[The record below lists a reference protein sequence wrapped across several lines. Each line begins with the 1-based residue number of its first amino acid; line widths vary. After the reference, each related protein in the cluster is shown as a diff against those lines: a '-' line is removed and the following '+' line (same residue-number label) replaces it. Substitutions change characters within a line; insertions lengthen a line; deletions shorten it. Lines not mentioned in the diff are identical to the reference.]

1 MPQVKAEFTLPNS
14 STRHILELTDQDDL
28 DTVITQFELD
38 LPKANQLGQLKL
50 RELNQIDPK
59 SDPKITG
66 TEFVQALHLL
76 ANSKLVKFKY
86 NYFYLAKKQL
96 TPMRIRNIFKEMADV
111 PTEIEIKPFWF
122 YFVRNATLAT
132 ADDLAETDSNANT
145 DSQAENTKPE
155 KDNLQVAIK
164 NAKKAYKNL
173 LAVRKDVGQ
182 AITAKLKLLDQ
193 TEAYLASGTDNSFND
208 SNIDNSSVTDIMPTD
223 NNNSNNQAVNIMSV
237 DSNSNPLTDNKQV
250 IENDNSN
257 NPPKKEVP
265 LSDALLKPLDKA
277 IEFYHKQINELER
290 QARQVNKD
298 YHELANGAKSYQ
310 NIMAHADETNIS
322 LVKQNEEL
330 TDQKIKLADQK
341 QAQAEFLA
349 KNYGQFLNGD
359 QAKLQFLQSFLN
371 NINSPMAQKII
382 QGKPQKLWNFIKAVC
397 EYDKT
402 T

>member
-1 MPQVKAEFTLPNS
+1 MPQVKAEFTLPNA
-14 STRHILELTDQDDL
+14 STRYVLEFTDQDDL

-38 LPKANQLGQLKL
+38 LPKANQLGKLKL

-76 ANSKLVKFKY
+76 AKSKLVKFKY

-96 TPMRIRNIFKEMADV
+96 TPIRIRNIFKEMDDV

-132 ADDLAETDSNANT
+132 DDDLAETDSNANV
-145 DSQAENTKPE
+145 DSQAENAKPE
-155 KDNLQVAIK
+155 KDNLKIAIK
-164 NAKKAYKNL
+164 NAKKAYKDL

-182 AITAKLKLLDQ
+182 AIGDKLKLIDQ
-193 TEAYLASGTDNSFND
+193 AEAYLASGTDLND
-208 SNIDNSSVTDIMPTD
+208 SNT
-223 NNNSNNQAVNIMSV
+223 NNNLPIDAIPTENNNNEQAVNIMPV
-237 DSNSNPLTDNKQV
+237 DSNSNPLTNNEQASK
-250 IENDNSN
+250 NDNQTD
-257 NPPKKEVP
+257 PPKKEIP
-265 LSDALLKPLDKA
+265 LSDVLLKPLDKA

-382 QGKPQKLWNFIKAVC
+382 RGKPQKLWNFIKAVC

>member
-1 MPQVKAEFTLPNS
+1 MPQVKAEFTLPNA
-14 STRHILELTDQDDL
+14 STRYVLEFTDQDDL

-38 LPKANQLGQLKL
+38 LPKANQLGKLKL

-76 ANSKLVKFKY
+76 AKSKLVKFKY

-96 TPMRIRNIFKEMADV
+96 TPIRIRNIFKEMDDV

-132 ADDLAETDSNANT
+132 DDDLAETDSNANV
-145 DSQAENTKPE
+145 DSQAENAKPE
-155 KDNLQVAIK
+155 KDNLKIAIK
-164 NAKKAYKNL
+164 NAKKAYKDL

-182 AITAKLKLLDQ
+182 AIGDKLKLIDQ
-193 TEAYLASGTDNSFND
+193 AEAYLASGTDLND
-208 SNIDNSSVTDIMPTD
+208 SNT
-223 NNNSNNQAVNIMSV
+223 NNNLPIDAIPTENNNNEQAVNIMPV
-237 DSNSNPLTDNKQV
+237 DSNSNPLTNNEQAS
-250 IENDNSN
+250 ENDNQTD
-257 NPPKKEVP
+257 PPKKEIP
-265 LSDALLKPLDKA
+265 LSDVLLKPLDKA

-322 LVKQNEEL
+322 LVKQNEKL
-330 TDQKIKLADQK
+330 TDQKIKQADQK

-382 QGKPQKLWNFIKAVC
+382 RGKPQKLWNFIKAVC

>member
-1 MPQVKAEFTLPNS
+1 MPQVKAEFTLPNA
-14 STRHILELTDQDDL
+14 STRYVLEFTDQDDL

-38 LPKANQLGQLKL
+38 LPKANQLSKLKL

-76 ANSKLVKFKY
+76 ADSKLVKFKY

-96 TPMRIRNIFKEMADV
+96 TPIRIRNIFKEMDDV

-132 ADDLAETDSNANT
+132 DDDLLETDSNANT
-145 DSQAENTKPE
+145 DSQIENAKPE
-155 KDNLQVAIK
+155 KDNLKIAIK
-164 NAKKAYKNL
+164 NAKKAYKDL

-182 AITAKLKLLDQ
+182 TIDDKLKLIDQ
-193 TEAYLASGTDNSFND
+193 AD
-208 SNIDNSSVTDIMPTD
+208 
-223 NNNSNNQAVNIMSV
+223 NIMSV
-237 DSNSNPLTDNKQV
+237 DSNSNPLTNNEQV
-250 IENDNSN
+250 VENDNSDT
-257 NPPKKEVP
+257 PPKKEVP
-265 LSDALLKPLDKA
+265 LSDVLLKPLDKA

-382 QGKPQKLWNFIKAVC
+382 RGKPQKLWNFIKAVC

>member
-38 LPKANQLGQLKL
+38 LPKANQLSQLKL

-132 ADDLAETDSNANT
+132 DDDLTETDSNTDTHT
-145 DSQAENTKPE
+145 DSQSESAKLE
-155 KDNLQVAIK
+155 KDNLKIAIK
-164 NAKKAYKNL
+164 NAKKAYKDL
-173 LAVRKDVGQ
+173 LTVRKDVGQ
-182 AITAKLKLLDQ
+182 AIGEKFKLIDQ
-193 TEAYLASGTDNSFND
+193 AEAYLAGGANNSFND
-208 SNIDNSSVTDIMPTD
+208 GNIDNSSVT
-223 NNNSNNQAVNIMSV
+223 NIMSV
-237 DSNSNPLTDNKQV
+237 DSNSNPLTNNEQV
-250 IENDNSN
+250 VDNDNQIE
-257 NPPKKEVP
+257 PPKKEVP
-265 LSDALLKPLDKA
+265 LSDVLLKPLDKA

-341 QAQAEFLA
+341 QAQTEFLA

-382 QGKPQKLWNFIKAVC
+382 CGKPQKLWNFIKAVC

>member
-38 LPKANQLGQLKL
+38 LPKANQLSQLKL

-132 ADDLAETDSNANT
+132 ADDLAETDSNANANT
-145 DSQAENTKPE
+145 DSQTENAKLE

-164 NAKKAYKNL
+164 NAKKAYKDL

-182 AITAKLKLLDQ
+182 AIAAKLKELDQ
-193 TEAYLASGTDNSFND
+193 TDAYLASGTDNSFND
-208 SNIDNSSVTDIMPTD
+208 GNIDNSSVTDIMPTASD
-223 NNNSNNQAVNIMSV
+223 NNSQLGNAMPVV
-237 DSNSNPLTDNKQV
+237 A
-250 IENDNSN
+250 NDNQKELS
-257 NPPKKEVP
+257 KKEVS
-265 LSDALLKPLDKA
+265 LNDVLLKPLDKA

-290 QARQVNKD
+290 QARQVNKE

-371 NINSPMAQKII
+371 NINSPMAQKIV

>member
-38 LPKANQLGQLKL
+38 LPKANQLNQLKL

-145 DSQAENTKPE
+145 NTDSQAENAKLE

-164 NAKKAYKNL
+164 NAKKAYKDL
-173 LAVRKDVGQ
+173 LVVRKDVGQ
-182 AITAKLKLLDQ
+182 AIAAKLKLIDQ
-193 TEAYLASGTDNSFND
+193 AEAYLAKGTDNNFND
-208 SNIDNSSVTDIMPTD
+208 SNIDNSSVT
-223 NNNSNNQAVNIMSV
+223 NIMSV
-237 DSNSNPLTDNKQV
+237 DSNSNPLTN
-250 IENDNSN
+250 NDNQIE
-257 NPPKKEVP
+257 PPKKEVP
-265 LSDALLKPLDKA
+265 LSDVLLKPLDKA

-359 QAKLQFLQSFLN
+359 QAKLQFLESFLN

-382 QGKPQKLWNFIKAVC
+382 CGKPQKLWNFIKAVC

>member
-38 LPKANQLGQLKL
+38 LPKANQLNQLKL

-132 ADDLAETDSNANT
+132 ADDLAETGSNTDTNT
-145 DSQAENTKPE
+145 DSQTENAKLE
-155 KDNLQVAIK
+155 KDNLKIAIK
-164 NAKKAYKNL
+164 NAKKAYKDL

-182 AITAKLKLLDQ
+182 TIGDKLKLIDQ
-193 TEAYLASGTDNSFND
+193 TDAYLASGANNSFND
-208 SNIDNSSVTDIMPTD
+208 GNIDNSSVT
-223 NNNSNNQAVNIMSV
+223 NIMSV
-237 DSNSNPLTDNKQV
+237 DSNSNPLTN
-250 IENDNSN
+250 NDNQIE
-257 NPPKKEVP
+257 PPKKEVP
-265 LSDALLKPLDKA
+265 LSDVLLKPLDKA

-359 QAKLQFLQSFLN
+359 QAKLQFLESFLN

-382 QGKPQKLWNFIKAVC
+382 CGKPQKLWNFIKAVC

>member
-38 LPKANQLGQLKL
+38 LPKANQLSQLKL

-132 ADDLAETDSNANT
+132 TDDLVETDSNTNT
-145 DSQAENTKPE
+145 DSQAENAKLE

-164 NAKKAYKNL
+164 NAKKAYTDL

-182 AITAKLKLLDQ
+182 AIAAKLKLIDQ
-193 TEAYLASGTDNSFND
+193 AEAYLARGTDNSFND
-208 SNIDNSSVTDIMPTD
+208 GNIDNSSVTDIMPTAS
-223 NNNSNNQAVNIMSV
+223 NNNSQLGIVMPVVA
-237 DSNSNPLTDNKQV
+237 
-250 IENDNSN
+250 NDNQKELS
-257 NPPKKEVP
+257 KKEVP
-265 LSDALLKPLDKA
+265 LSDVLLKPLDKA

-290 QARQVNKD
+290 QVRQVNKE

-359 QAKLQFLQSFLN
+359 QAKLRFLQSFLN
-371 NINSPMAQKII
+371 NINSPMAQKIV

>member
-1 MPQVKAEFTLPNS
+1 MPQVKAEFTLPNA
-14 STRHILELTDQDDL
+14 STRYVLEFTDQDDL

-38 LPKANQLGQLKL
+38 LPKANQLGKLKL

-76 ANSKLVKFKY
+76 AKSKLVKFKY

-96 TPMRIRNIFKEMADV
+96 TPIRIRNIFKEMDDV

-132 ADDLAETDSNANT
+132 DDDLAETDSNANV
-145 DSQAENTKPE
+145 DSQAENAKPE
-155 KDNLQVAIK
+155 KDNLKIAIK
-164 NAKKAYKNL
+164 NAKKAYKDL

-182 AITAKLKLLDQ
+182 AIGDKLKLIDQ
-193 TEAYLASGTDNSFND
+193 AEAYLASGTDLND
-208 SNIDNSSVTDIMPTD
+208 SNTD
-223 NNNSNNQAVNIMSV
+223 NNLPIDAIPTENNNNEQAVNIMPV
-237 DSNSNPLTDNKQV
+237 DSNSNPLTNNEQAS
-250 IENDNSN
+250 ENDNQTD
-257 NPPKKEVP
+257 PPKKEIP
-265 LSDALLKPLDKA
+265 LSDVLLKPLDKA

-322 LVKQNEEL
+322 LVKQNEKL
-330 TDQKIKLADQK
+330 TDQKIKQADQK

-371 NINSPMAQKII
+371 NINSPMVQKII
-382 QGKPQKLWNFIKAVC
+382 RGKPQKLWNFIKAVC

>member
-38 LPKANQLGQLKL
+38 LPKANQLSQLKL

-132 ADDLAETDSNANT
+132 DADLVETNSNTDTNT
-145 DSQAENTKPE
+145 DSQTENAKLE
-155 KDNLQVAIK
+155 KDNLKIAIK
-164 NAKKAYKNL
+164 NAKKAYKDL

-182 AITAKLKLLDQ
+182 TIGNKLKLIDQ
-193 TEAYLASGTDNSFND
+193 ADAYLASGANNNFND
-208 SNIDNSSVTDIMPTD
+208 GNIDNSSVT
-223 NNNSNNQAVNIMSV
+223 NIMSV
-237 DSNSNPLTDNKQV
+237 DSNSNPLTNNEQV
-250 IENDNSN
+250 VDNDNQIE
-257 NPPKKEVP
+257 PPKKEVP
-265 LSDALLKPLDKA
+265 LSDVLLKPLDKA

-341 QAQAEFLA
+341 QAQTEFLA

-359 QAKLQFLQSFLN
+359 QAKLQFLESFLN

-382 QGKPQKLWNFIKAVC
+382 CGKPQKLWNFIKAVC

>member
-38 LPKANQLGQLKL
+38 LPKANQLSQLKL

-132 ADDLAETDSNANT
+132 DADLVETNSNTDTNT
-145 DSQAENTKPE
+145 DSQTENAKLE
-155 KDNLQVAIK
+155 KDNLKIAIK
-164 NAKKAYKNL
+164 NAKKAYKDL

-182 AITAKLKLLDQ
+182 TIGNKLKLIDQ
-193 TEAYLASGTDNSFND
+193 ADAYLASGANNNFND
-208 SNIDNSSVTDIMPTD
+208 GNIDNSSVT
-223 NNNSNNQAVNIMSV
+223 NIMSV
-237 DSNSNPLTDNKQV
+237 DSNSNPLTNNEQV
-250 IENDNSN
+250 VDNDNQIE
-257 NPPKKEVP
+257 PPKKEVP
-265 LSDALLKPLDKA
+265 LSDVLLKPLDKA

-341 QAQAEFLA
+341 QAQTDFLA

-359 QAKLQFLQSFLN
+359 QAKLQFLESFLN

-382 QGKPQKLWNFIKAVC
+382 CGKPQKLWNFIKAVC

>member
-38 LPKANQLGQLKL
+38 LPKANQLNQLKL

-132 ADDLAETDSNANT
+132 DDDLVETNSSTDANT
-145 DSQAENTKPE
+145 DSQTENVKSET
-155 KDNLQVAIK
+155 DNLQVAIK
-164 NAKKAYKNL
+164 NTKKAYKDL

-182 AITAKLKLLDQ
+182 AIADKLKLIDQ
-193 TEAYLASGTDNSFND
+193 AEAYLARGTDNNLSD
-208 SNIDNSSVTDIMPTD
+208 SNINNSSAIGIIPIES
-223 NNNSNNQAVNIMSV
+223 NNNSQLGNITPVVDNDNQV
-237 DSNSNPLTDNKQV
+237 DSS
-250 IENDNSN
+250 
-257 NPPKKEVP
+257 KKEVP
-265 LSDALLKPLDKA
+265 LSDVLLKPLDKA

-298 YHELANGAKSYQ
+298 DRELANGAKSYQ

-322 LVKQNEEL
+322 LAKQNEEL
-330 TDQKIKLADQK
+330 TDQKIKLGEQK

-349 KNYGQFLNGD
+349 KNYGQFLNSD

-371 NINSPMAQKII
+371 NINSPMAQKIV

>member
-38 LPKANQLGQLKL
+38 LPKANQLNQLKL

-132 ADDLAETDSNANT
+132 DDNLTETDSNTDTNT
-145 DSQAENTKPE
+145 DSQAENVKPE

-164 NAKKAYKNL
+164 NAKKAYKDL

-182 AITAKLKLLDQ
+182 AIGNKLKL
-193 TEAYLASGTDNSFND
+193 
-208 SNIDNSSVTDIMPTD
+208 ID
-223 NNNSNNQAVNIMSV
+223 QAVNVMSV
-237 DSNSNPLTDNKQV
+237 DSNSNPLTNNEQV
-250 IENDNSN
+250 VDNDNQIE
-257 NPPKKEVP
+257 PPKKEVP
-265 LSDALLKPLDKA
+265 LSDVLLKPLDKA

-322 LVKQNEEL
+322 LVKQNEKL

-382 QGKPQKLWNFIKAVC
+382 CGKPQKLWNFIKAVC

>member
-38 LPKANQLGQLKL
+38 LPKANQLSQLKL

-132 ADDLAETDSNANT
+132 ADDLAETDSNANANT
-145 DSQAENTKPE
+145 DSQTENAKLE

-164 NAKKAYKNL
+164 NAKKAYKDL

-182 AITAKLKLLDQ
+182 AIAAKLKELDQ
-193 TEAYLASGTDNSFND
+193 TDAYLASGTDNSFND
-208 SNIDNSSVTDIMPTD
+208 GNIDNSSVTDIMPTASD
-223 NNNSNNQAVNIMSV
+223 NNSQLGNAMPVV
-237 DSNSNPLTDNKQV
+237 A
-250 IENDNSN
+250 NDNQKKLS
-257 NPPKKEVP
+257 KKEVS
-265 LSDALLKPLDKA
+265 LNDVLLKPLDKA

-290 QARQVNKD
+290 QARQVNKE

-371 NINSPMAQKII
+371 NINSPMAQKIV

>member
-14 STRHILELTDQDDL
+14 STRYILELTDQDDL

-38 LPKANQLGQLKL
+38 LPKANQLSQLKL

-132 ADDLAETDSNANT
+132 NDDLVETDSNTNA
-145 DSQAENTKPE
+145 DSQAENAKPE

-164 NAKKAYKNL
+164 NAKKAYKDL
-173 LAVRKDVGQ
+173 LVVRKDVGQ
-182 AITAKLKLLDQ
+182 AIGEKFKLIDQ
-193 TEAYLASGTDNSFND
+193 AEAYLASGADNSFND
-208 SNIDNSSVTDIMPTD
+208 GNIDNNSATDIMLTAS
-223 NNNSNNQAVNIMSV
+223 NNNSQLGTVMPVVA
-237 DSNSNPLTDNKQV
+237 
-250 IENDNSN
+250 NDNQKEPS
-257 NPPKKEVP
+257 KKEVP
-265 LSDALLKPLDKA
+265 LSDVLLKPLDKA

-341 QAQAEFLA
+341 QAQAEFLT

-371 NINSPMAQKII
+371 NINSPMAQKIV